1 MRFKCLFKFSFCLF
15 LFLSVVNLANAGPL
29 DKIVEFYTSSVPNP
43 AEVKIDVLK
52 VMELAE
58 TGDIIIENNIAF
70 PQWYAAIG
78 ILVPGTRYVHAGMVV
93 KGHALKQYLQKLD
106 PQNNNRN
113 AKTAHVRCL
122 QTNKDANGKPYKVWE
137 WVRAPIDPNAKYVIT
152 PEVTRG
158 RTLSSV
164 VALHLK
170 HYLLDPAI
178 GYSTKHIKVLRP
190 PVQTQPALEK
200 MIMYLCYHV
209 LKKTEYDMGFSI
221 DEPEPL
227 IFRKTTE
234 GITADISVAPVPLY
248 CTELLWR
255 ALKQA
260 NCEADTVKIG
270 GGFGDFLRKI
280 KRMPKSLATKI
291 TAPFV
296 TADLFI
302 NHTQTVYA
310 NAAPPSVGE
319 VIRDMRDKAFKK
331 ICEDLKENLA
341 KIFKRSK

>member
-1 MRFKCLFKFSFCLF
+1 MRFKSLFKFLICFFFIFAIISN
-15 LFLSVVNLANAGPL
+15 SNAGVL
-29 DKIVEFYTSSVPNP
+29 DKVVEFYTSSVPNP
-43 AEVKIDVLK
+43 AEVKIDVQK
-52 VMELAE
+52 VIDLAE
-58 TGDIIIENNIAF
+58 TGDIIIENNIAY

-78 ILVPGTRYVHAGMVV
+78 TLVPGTRYVHAGMVV
-93 KGHALKQYLQKLD
+93 KGHALRHYLQKLD
-106 PQNNNRN
+106 PQNKNRA

-122 QTNKDANGKPYKVWE
+122 QTNKDPNGRPYKVWE
-137 WVRAPIDPNAKYVIT
+137 WVRASIDPNAKYVIT

-178 GYSTKHIKVLRP
+178 GYSTKHIKLLRP

-209 LKKTEYDMGFSI
+209 VKKTEYDMGFSI
-221 DEPEPL
+221 DEPEPV

-260 NCEADTVKIG
+260 DCQADTIKIG
-270 GGFGDFLRKI
+270 GSIGESLRKI
-280 KRMPKSLATKI
+280 KRMPKSLASKI
-291 TAPFV
+291 AAPFV

-302 NHTQTVYA
+302 KHTQTIYA
-310 NAAPPSVGE
+310 NAASPSVIE
-319 VIRDMRDKAFKK
+319 VVKNMRDKAFKK
-331 ICEDLKENLA
+331 ICEDLQENFA
-341 KIFKRSK
+341 KLFKRK